1 MTCPSPGHRVTCHI
15 LQASKFFLKKLS
27 LTLVYFM
34 KFVDSVKIHVRS
46 GNGGDG
52 CTAFRREKYI
62 PHGGPDGG
70 DGGKGGDIILI
81 GDSGKN
87 TLLDLSFQQHQHAE
101 HGISG
106 GGSDKHGRKG
116 KDLHIRVP
124 LGTVVKTIET
134 GEIFLEIV
142 EEKDYLLFAGGRG
155 GRGNARFKTSTN
167 RSPEYHQSG
176 EQGHEC
182 WVRLDLKLMADVG
195 LVGFPNAG
203 KSTLISSVSQARP
216 KIANYP
222 FTTLV
227 PQLGV
232 VKINNIDSFVIA
244 DIPGIISGAHD
255 GRGLGD
261 KFLRHIER
269 TTSLLLLLD
278 VSGFS
283 ENPPQQV
290 YQTLIEELEL
300 FSSKLLEKSRAVALT
315 KLDSVSDFEPLDK
328 LQQHLEDSGET
339 VFRVSSVSGE
349 GIQELLRYLGSVVQ
363 KERQQEYEKSSK
375 ILDEPLHENSIWDD

>member
-1 MTCPSPGHRVTCHI
+1 
-15 LQASKFFLKKLS
+15 
-27 LTLVYFM
+27 M

-46 GNGGDG
+46 GNGGSG

-70 DGGKGGDIILI
+70 DGGKGGDVFLV
-81 GDSGKN
+81 GDHSKN

-106 GGSDKHGRKG
+106 SGSDKHGRNG
-116 KDLHIRVP
+116 EDLHIRVP
-124 LGTVVKTIET
+124 LGTVVKDIET
-134 GEIFLEIV
+134 GEVFLEVV
-142 EEKDYLLFAGGRG
+142 EKKDYLLFPGGRG
-155 GRGNARFKTSTN
+155 GRGNARFKNSTN
-167 RSPEYHQSG
+167 RSPEYHQPG
-176 EQGHEC
+176 EPGHDC
-182 WVRLDLKLMADVG
+182 WVRLELKLMADVG

-203 KSTLISSVSQARP
+203 KSTLISSVSHARP
-216 KIANYP
+216 KIADYP

-232 VKINNIDSFVIA
+232 VKINNLDPFVIA

-261 KFLRHIER
+261 QFLRHIER
-269 TTSLLLLLD
+269 TASLLLMLD

-283 ENPPQQV
+283 EKPPQEE
-290 YQTLIEELEL
+290 YITLIEELGL
-300 FSSKLLEKSRAVALT
+300 FSSKLLEKSRAVAFT

-328 LQQHLEDSGET
+328 LQQQLESSGET
-339 VFRVSSVSGE
+339 VFRVSSVTGD
-349 GIQELLRYLGSVVQ
+349 GIQELLHYLSGVVQ
-363 KERQQEYEKSSK
+363 DERQRKNDELPENEEK
-375 ILDEPLHENSIWDD
+375 PLPENSIWDD